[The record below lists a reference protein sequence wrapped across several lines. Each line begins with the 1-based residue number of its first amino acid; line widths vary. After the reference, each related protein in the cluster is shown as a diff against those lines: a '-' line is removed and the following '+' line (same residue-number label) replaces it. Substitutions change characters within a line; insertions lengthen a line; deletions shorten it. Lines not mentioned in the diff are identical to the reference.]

1 MRVSDS
7 RFADHRYLNIE
18 TYRKSGAKVRTPV
31 WFAEQDGRLY
41 LYTLADSGKVKR
53 IRNNRRVRVA
63 PCDFRGNPLG
73 EWREGE
79 AYIMTAEEAIVA
91 DRLLSRK
98 YRMKRLFDLTSRL
111 RRTPRVYLVVQ
122 LI

>member
-1 MRVSDS
+1 MSDS
-7 RFADHRYLNIE
+7 QFAGHRYLNIE
-18 TYRKSGAKVRTPV
+18 TYRKSGAGVRTPV
-31 WFAEQDGRLY
+31 WFAEEECRFY
-41 LYTLADSGKVKR
+41 LYTLANSGKVKR

-63 PCDFRGNPLG
+63 PSDFRGNPLG

-79 AYIMTAEEAIVA
+79 ACILPAEEAALA

-98 YRMKRLFDLTSRL
+98 YRLKRLFDLTSWL
-111 RRTPRVYLVVQ
+111 RRTPRVYLAVR